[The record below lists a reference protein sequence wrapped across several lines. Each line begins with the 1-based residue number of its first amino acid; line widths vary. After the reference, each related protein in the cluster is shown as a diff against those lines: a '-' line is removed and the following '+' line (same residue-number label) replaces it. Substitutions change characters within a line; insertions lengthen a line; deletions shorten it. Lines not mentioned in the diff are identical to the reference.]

1 MTELETLQAELNV
14 INQQI
19 QAIMNPRIA
28 AEKAAMTEEQK
39 IQNLQSAI
47 NAANQILTLLQN
59 N

>member
-19 QAIMNPRIA
+19 QVIMAPRIA

-39 IQNLQSAI
+39 IQRLRGI
-47 NAANQILTLLQN
+47 ILTATNILNLLQN